1 MSSHVALSPLDSHLS
16 ALEKWFSSAPKYDS
30 PDQIKTLLQPI
41 LELQHNLRCKEKQIT
56 FFGAFK
62 AGKSTLL
69 NAIIGSEMLPSRV
82 NRATGVVTK
91 IGYASQP
98 SASVTSHTSEGKI
111 IKKPIPFDDLAEYI
125 LLDLSSGISKP
136 PEGVEEVVLHIPL
149 PLLQHNCIL
158 ADTPGSM
165 DTQALTERAYQE
177 IEKSDLAVM
186 VLSADK
192 LLSETEKDTA
202 GRVNELLNGNI
213 VFIINRIGLVDTEE
227 REEVLAWAKTTLKG
241 LGNSLVGQPHIF
253 VTDAKTSLQEK
264 TNHAV
269 QTTGISSLL
278 KFEQWLEGALSTPI
292 GEKIAF
298 LSRLGILERHLSN
311 AQILFQNQLA
321 EAQTTV
327 KNLTQAEA
335 QASANQQTQRENG
348 IIRDRL
354 RLSSIKTQL
363 DHFGETFFNSYTT
376 KAEKLIVSDS
386 EWQGKLNSCLHLALN
401 SYCQS
406 IYQGITSPI
415 LQTSIEVSICDLNPS
430 IINPGIILTEDS
442 SAASIGGWIGGTIGT
457 LLEPGGGTIVG
468 AGLGAWLGQSFFG
481 VDIKQ
486 QALVSLR
493 CSAHSILET
502 IRVQAEQYID
512 RVDQLLIDFGKS
524 YNSTSQPSLNLQA
537 AQKNDKYYSS
547 LVSWG
552 DEFQNTINNIKM
564 EIVI

>member
-1 MSSHVALSPLDSHLS
+1 MSSHVTLSPLDRHLS
-16 ALEKWFSSAPKYDS
+16 TLEKWFSSALKYDS
-30 PDQIKTLLQPI
+30 PVQVKTLLQPI
-41 LELQHNLRCKEKQIT
+41 LDLQHNLRCKEKQIT

-98 SASVTSHTSEGKI
+98 SASVTSHTSDGKI
-111 IKKPIPFDDLAEYI
+111 IKKPISFDDLAKYI

-136 PEGVEEVVLHIPL
+136 PEGVEEVVLHISL
-149 PLLQHNCIL
+149 PLLQHNCTL

-213 VFIINRIGLVDTEE
+213 VFIINRIGLVDKEE
-227 REEVLAWAKTTLKG
+227 REDVLAWAKTTLKG

-253 VTDAKTSLQEK
+253 VADAKVSLQEK

-278 KFEQWLEGALSTPI
+278 EFEQWLEGALSSPI

-298 LSRLGILERHLSN
+298 ISRLGILERHLLN
-311 AQILFQNQLA
+311 AQILFQNQLSK
-321 EAQTTV
+321 AQATV
-327 KNLTQAEA
+327 KDLTQAEA
-335 QASANQQTQRENG
+335 QASANRQTELERG
-348 IIRDRL
+348 IVKDNL
-354 RLSSIKTQL
+354 LLSGVKANLYQ
-363 DHFGETFFNSYTT
+363 FGETFVRSYTANAT
-376 KAEKLIVSDS
+376 RLIDSDS
-386 EWQGKLNSCLHLALN
+386 EWQGKLNDCFHLPLY
-401 SYCQS
+401 SYAQSVNQS
-406 IYQGITSPI
+406 IASRS
-415 LQTSIEVSICDLNPS
+415 LQTSIKIPGFDLNPS
-430 IINPGIILTEDS
+430 SINPGIVLTEDS

-468 AGLGAWLGQSFFG
+468 AGLGAWLGQSLFG
-481 VDIKQ
+481 VDVKQ
-486 QALVSLR
+486 KALMSLQF
-493 CSAHSILET
+493 SAHSILET

-524 YNSTSQPSLNLQA
+524 YNSTSQPSPNLQA
-537 AQKNDKYYSS
+537 AQKNDEYYSR